1 MSIGGAGKSFL
12 KMIEGLQ
19 ASDQYQI
26 DRLLIGIE
34 KKLRKIYN
42 LYGIGYYTLIP
53 KIMKSI
59 RKNKPQIILV
69 QTGLALPTIIA
80 GYLTKVPVINM
91 IRDPVLICPKNVDIF
106 NYGTACKGLINKKT
120 CDDCINRWRTLREII
135 GNKPPKWRFTL
146 KSILTTI
153 GYKARYYVSRFNL
166 YLFNYATINI
176 VACNLMKSILSS
188 NLNPNK
194 IKVMNITPI
203 MRKDIPKDLKKENNI
218 LFLIPKSDPSPKGLE
233 FVLRLS
239 KRIPANYKILIVG
252 KILPKLKTAK
262 YNTKILNIE
271 RVSGKD
277 LDKLY
282 QTAKLTLMPTFATE
296 PFGRVIPESI
306 LNNTP
311 VISAPH
317 CGANEFFQN
326 KDFVKIVPL
335 KQNLWA
341 KAIKE
346 MIENIPIISNSDIK
360 RILNQFSIEKC
371 INDFTL
377 LVNRLKK

>member
-1 MSIGGAGKSFL
+1 
-12 KMIEGLQ
+12 MIEGLQ
-19 ASDQYQI
+19 ASDKYQI
-26 DRLLIGIE
+26 ERLLIGID

-42 LYGIGYYTLIP
+42 LYGLGYYTLIP
-53 KIMKSI
+53 KIIKSI
-59 RKNKPQIILV
+59 KKHDPQIILV
-69 QTGLALPTIIA
+69 QTGLSLPTIIA
-80 GYLTKVPVINM
+80 GNLTKVPVINM

-106 NYGTACKGLINKKT
+106 NYGIACKGLENKKI
-120 CDDCINRWRTLREII
+120 CIDCINRWRTLREII

-146 KSILTTI
+146 SSMLTTL
-153 GYKARYYVSRFNL
+153 GYKARYYVARFNL
-166 YLFNYATINI
+166 YLFNHATINI

-233 FVLRLS
+233 FVLSLS

-252 KILPKLKTAK
+252 KILPKLKTVK

-271 RVSGKD
+271 RVSGRD

-282 QTAKLTLMPTFATE
+282 QTSKIALMPTFATE
-296 PFGRVIPESI
+296 PFGRVIIESI
-306 LNNTP
+306 VNKTP
-311 VISAPH
+311 VISSPN

-326 KDFVKIVPL
+326 KDYVKIEPL
-335 KQNLWA
+335 TLA
-341 KAIKE
+341 KWEKTIKE
-346 MIENIPIISNSDIK
+346 MIENTPIISDSDIK
-360 RILNQFSIEKC
+360 QTLNQFSIEKC
-371 INDFTL
+371 ISDIVL
-377 LVNRLKK
+377 LINILKIKGG